1 MRGPAPGTCMLGEG
15 EGEGPGGG
23 RGRAAPV
30 PMSFLLPCLVPA
42 ERNSLCESRLI
53 PGGRDGGDGG
63 GGAGTDGH
71 REAAACC
78 LLVNKDV
85 LTAGVPVL
93 RHLCHSL
100 PQRLRGSRAAP
111 CLDNAL
117 SLEMEGW
124 GSS

>member
-63 GGAGTDGH
+63 GVRGQMDTG
-71 REAAACC
+71 RR
-78 LLVNKDV
+78 LLV
-85 LTAGVPVL
+85 A
-93 RHLCHSL
+93 
-100 PQRLRGSRAAP
+100 
-111 CLDNAL
+111 CL
-117 SLEMEGW
+117 SIRMC
-124 GSS
+124 